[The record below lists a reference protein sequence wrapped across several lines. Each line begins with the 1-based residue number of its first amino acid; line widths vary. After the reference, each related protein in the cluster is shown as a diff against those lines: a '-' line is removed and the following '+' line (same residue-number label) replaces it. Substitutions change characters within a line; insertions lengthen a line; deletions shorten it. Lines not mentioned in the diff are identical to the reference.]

1 MAGLKLANI
10 YVFLILML
18 PLAAAGTHSYLSVR
32 IGNEITLACQNRED
46 FNKSCNSTTWL
57 FGASRSFITVPL
69 FEHGKIHSDARS
81 KSGRL
86 SVTENCSLVIKK
98 VTSLDDGRYTCR
110 QFISGKQ
117 VSDFM
122 VFLSVFNTQETPP
135 SSFTTTVRPKVLF
148 QAKDSA
154 STRTTAS
161 PTTTAKCKS
170 EGSTSSATTTQ
181 APTTAVVTTS
191 PSTTV
196 INSKTTITTTKTKSP
211 MRTTFTKSVTTTT
224 TVESPT
230 TKNTTTSIVIRTKA
244 ISLGT
249 TTITTSN
256 TTVTTI
262 KSPTKTTTFNSTTT
276 ITSTKSHTATNT
288 TESTTTTTTIK
299 SAQAAQE
306 CPNVV
311 QSNIMLIVVASG
323 FAVLFIML
331 AIVIW
336 KISKMKKSQ
345 TSGNIEMSTNNC
357 NVPGTTQERV
367 HSKRQEGDVATNRRV
382 RVSYASS
389 AASNDSSSIYA
400 TMKRI

>member
-10 YVFLILML
+10 YVFVILML
-18 PLAAAGTHSYLSVR
+18 PLAAAGTHPYLSVR

-69 FEHGKIHSDARS
+69 FEHGKIHNDARS

-86 SVTENCSLVIKK
+86 SVTENCSLVIKNI
-98 VTSLDDGRYTCR
+98 TSLDDGRYNCR

-117 VSDFM
+117 VSNFM
-122 VFLSVFNTQETPP
+122 VFLSVFNTAGIPP
-135 SSFTTTVRPKVLF
+135 SNFTNNVSHEE
-148 QAKDSA
+148 KDSA

-161 PTTTAKCKS
+161 STTTAKPKS
-170 EGSTSSATTTQ
+170 EGSISSATTTQ

-224 TVESPT
+224 TVVESLM

-249 TTITTSN
+249 IRITTSN

-276 ITSTKSHTATNT
+276 ITSTKSHTTRNT
-288 TESTTTTTTIK
+288 TESTTATTTIK
-299 SAQAAQE
+299 SSRAAQE
-306 CPNVV
+306 CPNAV
-311 QSNIMLIVVASG
+311 QSNIILIVVAGG
-323 FAVLFIML
+323 FAVLFIMI

-336 KISKMKKSQ
+336 KISKLKKSP
-345 TSGNIEMSTNNC
+345 TSGNIEMSTDNC
-357 NVPGTTQERV
+357 HVPGTSQERA
-367 HSKRQEGDVATNRRV
+367 HSKRQEGDVVTNRRV

-389 AASNDSSSIYA
+389 AASSDSSSIYA

>member
-1 MAGLKLANI
+1 MFFICLFCFA
-10 YVFLILML
+10 FLFSS
-18 PLAAAGTHSYLSVR
+18 AAGTHPYLSVR

-69 FEHGKIHSDARS
+69 FEHGKIHNDARS

-86 SVTENCSLVIKK
+86 SVTENCSLVIKNI
-98 VTSLDDGRYTCR
+98 TSLDDGRYNCR

-117 VSDFM
+117 VSNFM
-122 VFLSVFNTQETPP
+122 VFLSIVKLSIRYFIFLVFLTSLE
-135 SSFTTTVRPKVLF
+135 
-148 QAKDSA
+148 KDSA

-161 PTTTAKCKS
+161 STTTAKPKS
-170 EGSTSSATTTQ
+170 EGSISSATTTQ

-224 TVESPT
+224 TVVESLM

-249 TTITTSN
+249 IRITTSN

-276 ITSTKSHTATNT
+276 ITSTKSHTTRNT
-288 TESTTTTTTIK
+288 TESTTATTTIK
-299 SAQAAQE
+299 SSRAAQE
-306 CPNVV
+306 CPNAG
-311 QSNIMLIVVASG
+311 QYSFSNPANILSSG
-323 FAVLFIML
+323 
-331 AIVIW
+331 
-336 KISKMKKSQ
+336 S
-345 TSGNIEMSTNNC
+345 
-357 NVPGTTQERV
+357 
-367 HSKRQEGDVATNRRV
+367 
-382 RVSYASS
+382 
-389 AASNDSSSIYA
+389 
-400 TMKRI
+400 